1 MIRQLNKTAT
11 RYYPQSAGIE
21 SAKPRSCYCGHGND
35 FKRISTAD
43 DVTRYMC
50 NSCKKSYVVK
60 SPEAYR
66 QRIEKMG
73 NVLDNIVLGMSSR
86 QTCLRMFI
94 DWGHVI
100 KHPTVIRWS
109 NNYIQYAKMFTDD
122 ILCCLEYGKV
132 WGIDETQINIRGWW
146 HDADPKLLSEMKTI
160 EGKKKNGGFL
170 SDREFRI
177 EWEKL
182 RTRVEK
188 TRRTAKKKW
197 LTAVVDLK
205 TRIIIHYIITD
216 KRPNNKAI
224 YRLVKT
230 SAVVAGMPTD
240 IITDCYGAYKPAIG
254 RLEREMKRH
263 GGSVNHILVR
273 SKDQST
279 LHLKAKKSKNG
290 APRHN
295 NNIESMWS
303 KIKKNMDIMSGYGEY
318 NSDSIIS
325 YNIINHNF
333 IRPHSS
339 LETFVAERHGQDNA
353 TNMTPAMAGG
363 YPKWFATF
371 TELLTE
377 SWGYDK
383 SFIFKI
389 GPTMLDRL
397 RVGIRNKKTVVITAK
412 EGTSKTTIKGI
423 DRKLQVECGFTYAS
437 EKKEWTRQMPSIM
450 NMNRRREESMGA
462 AMPEQTFEVCNR
474 CGTSALTTQTVVE
487 DFGYRKYNGR
497 IITQPNCHRC
507 RAKLSGDPKR
517 RTGPNRKKMAKKS
530 ALFGVQKRLE

>member
-1 MIRQLNKTAT
+1 MIRQLSKTIP
-11 RYYPQSAGIE
+11 RYYPQSSGIE
-21 SAKPRSCYCGHGND
+21 SAKPKSCYCGHGND
-35 FKRISTAD
+35 FKEISAAGGA
-43 DVTRYMC
+43 TRYMC
-50 NSCKKSYVVK
+50 NGCKKSYAVRG
-60 SPEAYR
+60 PETYR

-73 NVLDNIVLGMSSR
+73 SVLDNIVLGMSSR

-100 KHPTVIRWS
+100 RHTTVLRWS
-109 NNYIQYAKMFTDD
+109 NNHIQYAKMFTDD

-160 EGKKKNGGFL
+160 GEKRKDGGFL
-170 SDREFRI
+170 SDREFRK
-177 EWEKL
+177 EWERL
-182 RTRVEK
+182 RARAE
-188 TRRTAKKKW
+188 RTKRTGKKKW
-197 LTAVVDLK
+197 LTAVVDIK

-216 KRPNNKAI
+216 KRPANKEI

-230 SAVVAGMPTD
+230 AAVVAGMPTD
-240 IITDCYGAYKPAIG
+240 IITDCYGAYGPAIS
-254 RLEREMKRH
+254 RLGREMKKH

-279 LHLKAKKSKNG
+279 LHMRPKKPKDA

-295 NNIESMWS
+295 NHIESMWA
-303 KIKKNMDIMSGYGEY
+303 KVKKNMDIMSGYGEY
-318 NSDSIIS
+318 HSDSIIS

-333 IRPHSS
+333 IRPHTS
-339 LETFVAERHGQDNA
+339 LDTFTAERHGQVNKV
-353 TNMTPAMAGG
+353 NLTPVMAGG

-383 SFIFKI
+383 SFVFKM
-389 GPTMLDRL
+389 GPKMLNGL
-397 RVGIRNKKTVVITAK
+397 RVGIRDRRTVAITAK
-412 EGTSKTTIKGI
+412 EGTPRAAVKKI
-423 DRKLQVECGFTYAS
+423 DRKLQVECGFTYAP
-437 EKKEWTRQMPSIM
+437 ERKEWTRQMPSIM

-474 CGTSALTTQTVVE
+474 CGRSALTTQTVVE
-487 DFGYRKYNGR
+487 DFGYRRSNGR

-507 RAKLSGDPKR
+507 RAKLSGNPKR
-517 RTGPNRKKMAKKS
+517 RTGPNRKKMAKGS
-530 ALFGVQKRLE
+530 ALFGVQKRLG